1 MEALTKKTVS
11 IEFEGRKYVIQGDIT
26 LHDFL
31 SNLGLSSKNPITLK
45 STKDGGLVL
54 VVKQCTN

>member
-1 MEALTKKTVS
+1 METISQKTVS
-11 IEFEGRKYVIQGDIT
+11 IEFEGRKYVIQGNIT

-54 VVKQCTN
+54 IVKQCRN

>member
-1 MEALTKKTVS
+1 METISQKTVS

-45 STKDGGLVL
+45 STKEGGLVL
-54 VVKQCTN
+54 IVK